1 MEEKIKSTMEEY
13 QKLLSKSQ
21 LAIANLSKKKAVT
34 TSVGKCVGVAAA
46 VLTVAACVTAYV
58 VHPTIG
64 SLVAAGIG
72 VAKAGAAGA
81 GVAKAGAAAAGVAKA
96 GAAAGVAKAGAA
108 AGVAKAGIAAEVAK
122 AVAAGAGLCISWAMH
137 MQATIGHLERALSAL
152 KNINR
157 TADNLKEDLNG
168 TKSSLH
174 DLETAI
180 QLAGER
186 LDDLSRP
193 SKKPQGLRANLV
205 SFLRCVLVCC
215 PGLLADDP
223 ESLKQVREK
232 GRIVVQNS
240 NSVNEELK
248 KLGLKINF
256 LRQQVEDA

>member
-1 MEEKIKSTMEEY
+1 MSQILSEMEKAIKSTMEEY
-13 QKLLSKSQ
+13 QNLLSESQ
-21 LAIANLSKKKAVT
+21 LAIGNLSEKKAVT
-34 TSVGKCVGVAAA
+34 TSLLWKCVGVAGAA
-46 VLTVAACVTAYV
+46 LTLGACAMAYA
-58 VHPTIG
+58 VHPTTG
-64 SLVAAGIG
+64 SIVATAAG
-72 VAKAGAAGA
+72 
-81 GVAKAGAAAAGVAKA
+81 AAGVAKA
-96 GAAAGVAKAGAA
+96 AAAAGV
-108 AGVAKAGIAAEVAK
+108 
-122 AVAAGAGLCISWAMH
+122 AGAGLCISWAMD

-157 TADNLKEDLNG
+157 TADNLERDLNG

-186 LDDLSRP
+186 LDDLSRS

-223 ESLKQVREK
+223 ESLNQVREK

-240 NSVNEELK
+240 NSVNKELK
-248 KLGLKINF
+248 NLELKINF